1 MRLFSSEF
9 LKSVS
14 LFFLCCGMGA
24 SFGCSKYVSPQVK
37 QQEAKAPSAGPLH
50 SLFGKTTSTLP
61 VEGIVVTDEPQA
73 SIAGRD
79 VMARGGNAVDAAVAA
94 SLAMAVTLP
103 SRVSFGGGGACLVAK
118 DKDYHAFLFLPRG
131 GGEENR
137 QGKMPERPAS
147 VPMLARGL
155 YLMQDR
161 YGSVV
166 FSDDVIAARR
176 FAQRGIR
183 VSSQLAKDLEAVKI
197 PLFADPNMRLIFGKG
212 VNEKGEVQPLKVG
225 DSLIQ
230 RQLGGFLEQIE
241 KQGIGD
247 LYGGSLGDSYV
258 EGVNK
263 AGGGLVRDSLRN
275 SLPIEAPPIEVEL
288 PGTEGHSWHG
298 IFLPPPTD
306 GGIAAAVALK
316 KEGSAE
322 QAAALWRYLDEN
334 GQPLSAKDFVNSPLS
349 SERFTL
355 PALPASSSVLA
366 RDEKGMQVACVLS
379 AGNLFGTGRMAGRSG
394 VVIGTS
400 PESRPVPLYAAGMVF
415 SPQGN
420 PQAAVTATGQAAA
433 ATALADHLAAFMAH
447 PAEMSVKAPPAKER
461 PPAAEAGNAIFC
473 ASSELADCRGVAEN
487 ISGLAIRQRSRQFQ
501 H

>member
-1 MRLFSSEF
+1 MKFTLNA
-9 LKSVS
+9 LKSLSTSCV
-14 LFFLCCGMGA
+14 FLAALGLSSCE
-24 SFGCSKYVSPQVK
+24 KYVTPQVQ
-37 QQEAKAPSAGPLH
+37 QQEAKQPGSNVLH

-61 VEGIVVTDEPQA
+61 VEGIVVADEPQA

-79 VMARGGNAVDAAVAA
+79 VLARGGNAVDAAVAA
-94 SLAMAVTLP
+94 SMAMAVTLP
-103 SRVSFGGGGACLVAK
+103 SRASFGGGGACLVAK
-118 DKDYHAFLFLPRG
+118 DKEYHAFLFLPRG
-131 GGEENR
+131 GGEENP
-137 QGKMPERPAS
+137 KIPSERPAS

-161 YGSVV
+161 FGSVV

-183 VSSQLAKDLEAVKI
+183 VSSQLAKDLESVKT
-197 PLFADPNMRLIFGKG
+197 PLFADPGMRAVFGKG
-212 VNEKGEVQPLKVG
+212 TNEKGEVQPLKVG

-247 LYGGSLGDSYV
+247 LYGGSLGDSYI

-263 AGGGLVRDSLRN
+263 AGGGLVREAMRS
-275 SLPIEAPPIEVEL
+275 SLPAEANPIEVEL
-288 PGTEGHSWHG
+288 PGTTDHSWRG
-298 IFLPPPTD
+298 VFLPPPTD
-306 GGIAAAVALK
+306 GGMATAIALK

-334 GQPLSAKDFVNSPLS
+334 GQPLSPKDFVNSPLS
-349 SERFTL
+349 SERFSL

-379 AGNLFGTGRMAGRSG
+379 AGNLFGTGRIAGRSG

-400 PESRPVPLYAAGMVF
+400 PESRPAPLYAAGMVF
-415 SPQGN
+415 SKQGN
-420 PQAAVTATGQAAA
+420 PQAIATATGQKAA
-433 ATALADHLAAFMAH
+433 ATALADHFAAFMAH
-447 PAEMSVKAPPAKER
+447 PAEMSIKAPPQQSHPSPE
-461 PPAAEAGNAIFC
+461 EAGNAIFC
-473 ASSELADCRGVAEN
+473 GSAELADCRGVAEN
-487 ISGLAIRQRSRQFQ
+487 VSGLAIRQRSREFQ

>member
-1 MRLFSSEF
+1 MRFAFSSSKSFSIFCIF
-9 LKSVS
+9 LAGLS
-14 LFFLCCGMGA
+14 L
-24 SFGCSKYVSPQVK
+24 SGCEKYVTPQVRN
-37 QQEAKAPSAGPLH
+37 QEAKEPGSHVLH

-61 VEGIVVTDEPQA
+61 VEGIVVADEPQA

-79 VMARGGNAVDAAVAA
+79 VLARGGNAVDAAVAA

-103 SRVSFGGGGACLVAK
+103 SRASFGGGGACLLAK
-118 DKDYHAFLFLPRG
+118 DKEYHAFLFLPRS
-131 GGEENR
+131 GGEE
-137 QGKMPERPAS
+137 KPTVPPERPAS

-161 YGSVV
+161 FGSVV

-183 VSSQLAKDLEAVKI
+183 VSSQLAKDLEAVKT
-197 PLFADPNMRLIFGKG
+197 PLFADPGMRAAFGKG

-263 AGGGLVRDSLRN
+263 AGGGLIREALRS
-275 SLPIEAPPIEVEL
+275 SLPTEVSPIEVDL
-288 PGTEGHSWHG
+288 PATTGHAWRG

-306 GGIAAAVALK
+306 GGMAAAIALK
-316 KEGSAE
+316 KEGAAE

-334 GQPLSAKDFVNSPLS
+334 GQPLSPKDFMNSPLS
-349 SERFTL
+349 SERFSL
-355 PALPASSSVLA
+355 PPLPASSSVLA

-400 PESRPVPLYAAGMVF
+400 PESRPAPLYAAGMIF
-415 SPQGN
+415 SKQGN
-420 PQAAVTATGQAAA
+420 PQAIATATGQAAA
-433 ATALADHLAAFMAH
+433 STSLADHLAAFMAH
-447 PAEMSVKAPPAKER
+447 PAEMSIKAPPQKER
-461 PPAAEAGNAIFC
+461 PSPEEAGNAIFC
-473 ASSELADCRGVAEN
+473 GSAELADCRGVAEN
-487 ISGLAIRQRSRQFQ
+487 VSGLAIRQRSREFQ